1 MISVIVPIYNVSLYL
16 EQCIQSICSQTYQ
29 DLEIILVDDGSTDNC
44 PEICEAYRQ
53 KDPRIR
59 VIHQPNSGLVSARQ
73 AGIQAATGEFVGY
86 VDGDDWTE
94 PDMYEQM
101 YQAITGHSVDVVMC
115 GRYENTGSAQRPVYH
130 GVDAGMY
137 DRKRLLREVYPQMVT
152 QTPFFQWGIFPNVW
166 DKLFRREKLLKFQM
180 QVDRR
185 ITVGE
190 DAACVYPYLLHA
202 MGIYVLR
209 ECLYHYRQIP
219 SSMVK
224 RREAETIERERFR
237 TLYRTVYQQT
247 EKDRPIFDFSDQ
259 WKKYMLFLLIP
270 RADCIYSGF
279 AGLNY
284 LFPFP
289 RVMRGSKIVL
299 YCAGTYGQRL
309 YSFLKSTRFCEVV
322 LWVDRNYTHL
332 RHEGLPVE
340 SPDQLSRISGYDAIV
355 VANMFGRSREAL
367 YQDLIKKY
375 PAEKVHLIDESLI
388 FSEETAKALDLFM

>member
-1 MISVIVPIYNVSLYL
+1 MISVIVPIYNVGAYL
-16 EQCIQSICSQTYQ
+16 EQCIQSICSQTYR

-73 AGIQAATGEFVGY
+73 AGIRAAIGEFAGY
-86 VDGDDWTE
+86 VDGDDWIE
-94 PDMYEQM
+94 PDMYERM
-101 YQAITGHSVDVVMC
+101 YQKIVNHPVDAVMC
-115 GRYENTGSAQRPVYH
+115 GRYENTGSVQKPVYP

-137 DRKRLLREVYPQMVT
+137 DQSHLLQEIYPRMVT
-152 QTPFFQWGIFPNVW
+152 QTSFFQWGIFPNVW
-166 DKLFRREKLLKFQM
+166 DKLFRREKLFKFQM
-180 QVDRR
+180 QVDQR

-202 MGIYVLR
+202 RGLYILR

-224 RREAETIERERFR
+224 RREDGTVERERFR
-237 TLYRTVYQQT
+237 ILYQTVQQQM
-247 EKDRPIFDFSDQ
+247 EEDPPVFDFSDQ

-270 RADCIYSGF
+270 RADSTYCGF
-279 AGLNY
+279 SDLDY

-289 RVMRGSKIVL
+289 RVKRGSKIVL

-309 YSFLKSTRFCEVV
+309 YSFLKNTGFCEVV
-322 LWVDRNYTHL
+322 LWVDRNDAQI
-332 RHEGLPVE
+332 RREGLPVE
-340 SPDQLSRISGYDAIV
+340 NPERLSYISGYDAIV
-355 VANMFGRSREAL
+355 VANMFSRSRAAL
-367 YQDLIKKY
+367 YWDLIKKY
-375 PAEKVHLIDESLI
+375 PAEKVHLIDEPLI
-388 FSEETAKALDLFM
+388 FSEETAKALGFFV